1 MLELLIQ
8 LPKLFVLLIS
18 QQATPTILVE
28 LITRTTNVVEIVLQT
43 IGTADHNCITLISIS
58 IDKWFSKY
66 MS

>member
-8 LPKLFVLLIS
+8 LLKLFVLLIS
-18 QQATPTILVE
+18 QQATPTIFVE
-28 LITRTTNVVEIVLQT
+28 LITRTTNVVEIVQQT
-43 IGTADHNCITLISIS
+43 LSSADHNCITLISIS